1 MGPAL
6 TPKATEPLQ
15 PSQRNQA
22 ELPEFRAADAKS
34 KAANFRAVE
43 TKHEPWTTSF
53 QSGRETATRLMELE
67 MVCLDYAAISA
78 R

>member
-1 MGPAL
+1 M
-6 TPKATEPLQ
+6 Q

-43 TKHEPWTTSF
+43 TKHEPWTSSF
-53 QSGRETATRLMELE
+53 QSGQQTATRLMGLE
-67 MVCLDYAAISA
+67 MGMLGLRCHF
-78 R
+78 RRTKF